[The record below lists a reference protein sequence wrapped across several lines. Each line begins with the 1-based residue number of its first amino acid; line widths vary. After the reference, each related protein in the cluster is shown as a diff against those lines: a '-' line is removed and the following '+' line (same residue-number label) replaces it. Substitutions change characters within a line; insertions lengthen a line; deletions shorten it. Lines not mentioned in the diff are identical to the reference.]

1 MNSSSET
8 PYPSWTPSS
17 SPYYSW
23 TPSPY
28 PYPSWSP
35 SSAPYSFTATPGP
48 TASPYTP
55 RPSHSPSSLPLP
67 VLYNKQKILSD
78 VSDDAFYGI
87 MCAVVFV
94 TVFTCIHLAYYY
106 RKFKKERLRLKRL
119 NELQGKVYSSVNP
132 AYPR

>member
-55 RPSHSPSSLPLP
+55 RPSHSPSNLPLP

>member
-1 MNSSSET
+1 
-8 PYPSWTPSS
+8 
-17 SPYYSW
+17 
-23 TPSPY
+23 
-28 PYPSWSP
+28 
-35 SSAPYSFTATPGP
+35 
-48 TASPYTP
+48 
-55 RPSHSPSSLPLP
+55 
-67 VLYNKQKILSD
+67 
-78 VSDDAFYGI
+78 